1 MKRGSFRT
9 ACCLAIAILFTLD
22 ATAFAQMPPP
32 VESVPPPAPAYPPP
46 QYPPPQYPPPQYPA
60 VPPPAYPPVG
70 PARLH
75 YNDGDPVPAG
85 YRVVHRSIQGLV
97 IAGTV
102 VFCVSYGIALSVAM
116 IDDFEDQTSWLAVPI
131 AGPWLMMWNRSRPD
145 CDQNSGSGCV
155 DRSLETILRFYLA
168 VDGVAQAAGAL
179 MLAFGVA
186 GRNIL
191 VRDYGYASL
200 HLTPGPIGRDGYGA
214 MLSGRF

>member
-1 MKRGSFRT
+1 
-9 ACCLAIAILFTLD
+9 
-22 ATAFAQMPPP
+22 
-32 VESVPPPAPAYPPP
+32 
-46 QYPPPQYPPPQYPA
+46 
-60 VPPPAYPPVG
+60 
-70 PARLH
+70 
-75 YNDGDPVPAG
+75 
-85 YRVVHRSIQGLV
+85 
-97 IAGTV
+97 
-102 VFCVSYGIALSVAM
+102 
-116 IDDFEDQTSWLAVPI
+116 
-131 AGPWLMMWNRSRPD
+131 MMWNRSRPD

>member
-1 MKRGSFRT
+1 
-9 ACCLAIAILFTLD
+9 
-22 ATAFAQMPPP
+22 
-32 VESVPPPAPAYPPP
+32 
-46 QYPPPQYPPPQYPA
+46 
-60 VPPPAYPPVG
+60 
-70 PARLH
+70 
-75 YNDGDPVPAG
+75 
-85 YRVVHRSIQGLV
+85 
-97 IAGTV
+97 
-102 VFCVSYGIALSVAM
+102 M
-116 IDDFEDQTSWLAVPI
+116 IDYFEDQTSWLAVPI